1 MILLSNDD
9 GIHSD
14 GLLAVRTAL
23 KDIDELVVVAPIENN
38 SAVGYKM
45 NIMKRM
51 ELKTYNLKDGSKGY
65 GLSGTPV
72 DSVNVGLN
80 CICDKKPILT
90 VLGINVGA
98 NLGKFSIL
106 NSGTVSGA
114 LESARLGVPAIACSQ
129 FLKHNYFKTDG
140 EVDYSFAQ
148 KILRKLVKKILND
161 GFPKNTDVL
170 NLNIPAEPISEKIKM
185 TSLTDEM
192 LSLNPV
198 MKNGGVINKAMLKTE
213 HEEGTDAYCIMQERK
228 PSLTPLNLTYERI

>member
-1 MILLSNDD
+1 M
-9 GIHSD
+9 
-14 GLLAVRTAL
+14 ATKKAL
-23 KDIDELVVVAPIENN
+23 EDIADIKIVAPKKNN

-45 NIMKRM
+45 NIMKHM

-65 GLSGTPV
+65 GLSGTPT

-80 CICDKKPILT
+80 CICDKKPVLT

-129 FLKHNYFKTDG
+129 FLKHDYFKTNED
-140 EVDYSFAQ
+140 VDYSFAQ
-148 KILRKLVKKILND
+148 KILRKLVKKILNG
-161 GFPKNTDVL
+161 GFPKNTNVL
-170 NLNIPAEPISEKIKM
+170 NLNIPAEPVSEKIKI

-192 LSLNPV
+192 LSLNPI
-198 MKNGGVINKAMLKTE
+198 MENGGVVNRAELKTE
-213 HEEGTDAYCIMQERK
+213 HKKGTDGYCIMQEGR
-228 PSLTPLNLTYERI
+228 PSLTPLSLTYENKFENFKSLEI